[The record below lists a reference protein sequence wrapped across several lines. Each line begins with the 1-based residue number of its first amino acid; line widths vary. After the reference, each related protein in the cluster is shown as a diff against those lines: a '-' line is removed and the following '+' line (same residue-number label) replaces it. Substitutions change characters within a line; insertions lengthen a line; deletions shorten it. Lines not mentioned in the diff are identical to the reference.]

1 MRGGE
6 ATSWAKSNASRFQGE
21 VVVALIL
28 PGKTECSLC
37 DNVIMDGDDIVAT
50 SHFIA
55 DRNDPLWRFSDSAM
69 HRSCFLIWDQRGAFV
84 AKFNQ
89 LVGGITFGNGTYHR
103 MESDGT
109 IAVLQ
114 TSNFKG

>member
-1 MRGGE
+1 
-6 ATSWAKSNASRFQGE
+6 
-21 VVVALIL
+21 VVLIF

-37 DNVIMDGDDIVAT
+37 GTVIMAGDEIVAT

-55 DRNDPLWRFSDSAM
+55 DRNDLLWRFSDSAM
-69 HRSCFLIWDQRGAFV
+69 HRSCFLTWDQREVFV

-89 LVGGITFGNGTYHR
+89 VVGGITFGNGTYQR
-103 MESDGT
+103 MEPDGT

-114 TSNFKG
+114 RAEF

>member
-1 MRGGE
+1 MM
-6 ATSWAKSNASRFQGE
+6 KS
-21 VVVALIL
+21 L
-28 PGKTECSLC
+28 
-37 DNVIMDGDDIVAT
+37 AT

-55 DRNDPLWRFSDSAM
+55 DRNDPLWWFSDSAM
-69 HRSCFLIWDQRGAFV
+69 HRSCFLTWQDREAFV

-89 LVGGITFGNGTYHR
+89 LVGGITFGNSTYHH

-114 TSNFKG
+114 RTDF

>member
-1 MRGGE
+1 MAIILQG
-6 ATSWAKSNASRFQGE
+6 KS
-21 VVVALIL
+21 
-28 PGKTECSLC
+28 ECSLC
-37 DNVIMDGDDIVAT
+37 GNVIMAGDKIVGT

-69 HRSCFLIWDQRGAFV
+69 HRSCFLTWDQREAFV

-89 LVGGITFGNGTYHR
+89 LVGGVTFGNGTYHQ

-109 IAVLQ
+109 IAALQ
-114 TSNFKG
+114 RDEL

>member
-1 MRGGE
+1 MVMC
-6 ATSWAKSNASRFQGE
+6 GE

-28 PGKTECSLC
+28 LGKTECSLC
-37 DNVIMDGDDIVAT
+37 GKVIMAGDDIVAT

-69 HRSCFLIWDQRGAFV
+69 HRSCFLTWDQREAFV
-84 AKFNQ
+84 VKFNQ
-89 LVGGITFGNGTYHR
+89 LVGVVTFGNGTYHR

-114 TSNFKG
+114 RAHF

>member
-1 MRGGE
+1 MICGE
-6 ATSWAKSNASRFQGE
+6 AF
-21 VVVALIL
+21 VALIL
-28 PGKTECSLC
+28 FGKTECSLC
-37 DNVIMDGDDIVAT
+37 GNVFMAGDEIVAT

-55 DRNDPLWRFSDSAM
+55 DRDDPLWRFSDSAM
-69 HRSCFLIWDQRGAFV
+69 HRSCFLAWDRREAFV

-114 TSNFKG
+114 RTNFKG